1 MTNDLQQAIQLI
13 KSGDKKTGGEI
24 LAKLVT
30 LDPDNE
36 GAWLWLSA
44 CVAPIEQKKYCLKQV
59 LKINPNNK
67 DASIQLAKLEGFQP
81 VFESSSYSEL
91 EIDKST
97 EKKRIGRNVRKSK
110 STGIYFATGIGA
122 TLIVGICLASVWFI
136 LQNQGMLNLPTTIN
150 IPFTTSKPLSEF
162 SYEDLQKST
171 LTPNDL
177 TFSGLYIASEWK
189 DCSSSPEEQKNFN
202 PADIGSDVKFAIK
215 DFNTVDCSFPIG
227 AAAISE
233 GIYLFKDIRDAQRFV
248 EIRKFNKIDTV
259 DWIWNGKYKITE
271 ISNDGFQF
279 WIIRAEVEAE
289 SSDLIV
295 QVDEAVITVHVIIM
309 GEKLVIDDLL
319 EIGIA
324 AIKNIR
330 LVQEQ

>member
-1 MTNDLQQAIQLI
+1 M
-13 KSGDKKTGGEI
+13 
-24 LAKLVT
+24 
-30 LDPDNE
+30 
-36 GAWLWLSA
+36 
-44 CVAPIEQKKYCLKQV
+44 

-324 AIKNIR
+324 A
-330 LVQEQ
+330 